1 MSSVFRIIET
11 FFFISLAIT
20 FLLVLLLVFHFKMR
34 LLTLEEKH
42 DTTLEIINN
51 IVGELQYI
59 KKSGIN
65 EQEIKKVNIKVEP
78 IYDLNECN
86 EYITELDDK
95 RVFVSEG
102 EGSDEES
109 DEEDSDD
116 ESSVDESSVDES
128 YDEGSDDSDEEES
141 VKNTDTIEIKI
152 VKLNSDVEVPTTEVV
167 VTKEGHDELSGDID
181 IIVSKIEHS
190 PDNYE
195 GTDYDSIGDVDNID
209 VIETKKDDVT
219 ILDTEESIIPD
230 ISEVDVSNEDIDD
243 IVLDSNVDDYRKLNV
258 QSLKSIAISKG
269 LSADPSKMKKKELLH
284 LLA

>member
-51 IVGELQYI
+51 IVSELQYM

-65 EQEIKKVNIKVEP
+65 DPEIKKVNMTVEP
-78 IYDLNECN
+78 IYDLNGGN
-86 EYITELDDK
+86 GYITYVDDK
-95 RVFVSEG
+95 KVFVSEG
-102 EGSDEES
+102 EES
-109 DEEDSDD
+109 DGESDD
-116 ESSVDESSVDES
+116 ESTVDES
-128 YDEGSDDSDEEES
+128 YDEGSDEGSDEDSDDSDEDSDE
-141 VKNTDTIEIKI
+141 DAIEIKI
-152 VKLNSDVEVPTTEVV
+152 VKLNSDVEVPILEVV
-167 VTKEGHDELSGDID
+167 VTKEGHDELSC
-181 IIVSKIEHS
+181 VIEHI

-195 GTDYDSIGDVDNID
+195 GTDGDDDNID
-209 VIETKKDDVT
+209 IIEVGNANLIIETEIDDVT
-219 ILDTEESIIPD
+219 ILDTEEPIIPD
-230 ISEVDVSNEDIDD
+230 ITESNLSNEDVDD
-243 IVLDSNVDDYRKLNV
+243 IVQDSNVDDYRKLNV

>member
-59 KKSGIN
+59 KKTGIN

-109 DEEDSDD
+109 DEEDS
-116 ESSVDESSVDES
+116 EDESSVDES
-128 YDEGSDDSDEEES
+128 YDEGSDEEES
-141 VKNTDTIEIKI
+141 VKNTDAIEIKI
-152 VKLNSDVEVPTTEVV
+152 VKLNSDVEVPTIDVV
-167 VTKEGHDELSGDID
+167 VTKEGHDELWGDID

-195 GTDYDSIGDVDNID
+195 GTDYDSDGDVDM
-209 VIETKKDDVT
+209 IETKIDDVT

-230 ISEVDVSNEDIDD
+230 ISEVDVSNDDIDD

>member
-59 KKSGIN
+59 KKTGIN

-116 ESSVDESSVDES
+116 ESSVDES
-128 YDEGSDDSDEEES
+128 YDEGSDEEES
-141 VKNTDTIEIKI
+141 VKNTDAIEIKI
-152 VKLNSDVEVPTTEVV
+152 VKLNSDVEVPTTDVV

-190 PDNYE
+190 PENYE
-195 GTDYDSIGDVDNID
+195 GTDYDSDGDVDM
-209 VIETKKDDVT
+209 IETKIDDVT

>member
-116 ESSVDESSVDES
+116 ESSVDES

-141 VKNTDTIEIKI
+141 VKNTDAIEIKI

-209 VIETKKDDVT
+209 VIETKIDDVT

>member
-1 MSSVFRIIET
+1 
-11 FFFISLAIT
+11 
-20 FLLVLLLVFHFKMR
+20 MR

-59 KKSGIN
+59 KKTGIN

-109 DEEDSDD
+109 DEEDS
-116 ESSVDESSVDES
+116 EDESSVDES
-128 YDEGSDDSDEEES
+128 YNEGSHDSDEEES
-141 VKNTDTIEIKI
+141 VKNTDAIEIKI
-152 VKLNSDVEVPTTEVV
+152 VKLNSDVEVPTTDVV

-195 GTDYDSIGDVDNID
+195 GTDYDSDGDVDM
-209 VIETKKDDVT
+209 IETKIDDVT

>member
-59 KKSGIN
+59 KKTGIN

-116 ESSVDESSVDES
+116 ESSVDES
-128 YDEGSDDSDEEES
+128 YDEGSDEEES
-141 VKNTDTIEIKI
+141 VKNTDAIEIKI
-152 VKLNSDVEVPTTEVV
+152 VKLNSDVEVPTIDVV
-167 VTKEGHDELSGDID
+167 VTKEGHDELWGDID

-195 GTDYDSIGDVDNID
+195 GTDYDSDGDVGM
-209 VIETKKDDVT
+209 IETRIDDVT
-219 ILDTEESIIPD
+219 IHDTEELIIPD

>member
-59 KKSGIN
+59 KKTGIN

-116 ESSVDESSVDES
+116 ESSVDES
-128 YDEGSDDSDEEES
+128 YDEGSDEEES
-141 VKNTDTIEIKI
+141 VKNTDAIEIKI
-152 VKLNSDVEVPTTEVV
+152 VKLNSDVEVPTTDVV

-195 GTDYDSIGDVDNID
+195 GTDYDSDGDVDM
-209 VIETKKDDVT
+209 IETKIDDVT

>member
-59 KKSGIN
+59 KKTGIN

-109 DEEDSDD
+109 DEEDS
-116 ESSVDESSVDES
+116 EDESSVDES
-128 YDEGSDDSDEEES
+128 YDEGSDEEES
-141 VKNTDTIEIKI
+141 VKNTDAIEIKI
-152 VKLNSDVEVPTTEVV
+152 VKLNSDVEVPTTDVV

-190 PDNYE
+190 PENYE
-195 GTDYDSIGDVDNID
+195 GTDYDSDGDVDM
-209 VIETKKDDVT
+209 IETKIDDVT